1 MTAVNVTMTADTNFD
16 LVIGQATTTTI
27 ETLTFT
33 GNGKLLIDTDT
44 RYCTSHRGA
53 ATGGNDGALGT
64 ITVNAALGNDI
75 EIKGTTT
82 KLIPY
87 KSGSGT
93 PPNLFTALAISGA
106 TYSSSTGLVTVTTA
120 SHGLTTGT
128 MYRIGIGGLV
138 GATIRQG
145 YNGIFDAIAASS
157 TTVVYPVSQDPGTS
171 TTTRGRMGRYY
182 RCYQSTGNAQT
193 LTAATVTGA
202 AIPWIATLTKASH
215 GYSVGDLVVVSGVT
229 PSGYNGTFN
238 VMATTTDTF
247 DVWLGADPGGSG
259 SAFGTVTKQITSEF
273 QSAWSSFTALPNPTG
288 ITGAG
293 TLAANGWIKV
303 RNVIGGSFTT
313 GALTI
318 EGGTTPAA
326 TAITPEFEGWIE
338 VMGAETANAT
348 VPRLSSFTVTGD
360 WFYPRLISKTSTSI
374 TNSGTTATLTL
385 TAHGVTVGSII
396 TVTGASP
403 SAYNGT
409 FAVASVPTADTLT
422 YTMLSDPGGSAST
435 QGDFSTQICTSG
447 VANQQ
452 IQFPAPLANTYYAG
466 VWIETGV
473 GTDTY
478 EFYPNTGLAAGTGT
492 ASVGTEAARGKVV
505 WFSPINTQGICR
517 IGGDGTNTVGYLP
530 PSGCKIRV
538 PNVVCLNTL
547 KNVNGAAANAV
558 PNTTLA
564 SRYDFTTTGGGVI
577 NIDKMMC
584 GWYPIFAQAYSVAI
598 TNTCIQDS
606 LNMSELALPLTMT
619 NVGVGCTDS
628 TRTAVALVVSLC
640 FAGGTITDCKFSRN
654 LMTST
659 VYTTTL
665 TDCFDF
671 DFDNCNFQSWPI
683 RVTDGNGRA
692 LLATRV
698 NDSTWTDTKWIGAG
712 CSFVT
717 CTNITVTD
725 SSYMDVAGGST
736 QTTVGTYAFSTSSN
750 SNNVV
755 FDGLDFGGVT
765 NVHPYAG
772 ISTILSASQ
781 NIKIRNAGSAASPLS
796 LGSANQTG
804 SLAIS
809 AAGAGLNNIEFKRLY
824 FSNQRSG
831 TAMLAAATWDNSI
844 NTVTLEN
851 VWTGA
856 STGAGY
862 VSLNTLMKGIGNTAV
877 LTAGNTSQYG
887 HHFADF
893 FTSSTA
899 GRISLL
905 CNEKTTVEPSASAY
919 TIDVEGNDT
928 GTTGFTSTGIFQ
940 NPNGG
945 DQITWTWPYYVIGH
959 TAFTSGGTSTYPTLV
974 STNPEN
980 QWLSYQLDTGSGFSG
995 TYKNLYLQNGVT
1007 NVAVTNTTTLT
1018 LTTGTNAVFTGSIS
1032 STTLTVTAMTSGTI
1046 MPFMNLSGGSL
1057 PSNTHFITGFGTG
1070 KGGVGTYTINTGVTQ
1085 SSTTITGTQSFYG
1098 VGVGDYVFDITTPA
1112 NLTLGTTVTGF
1123 NAAYTTCTI
1132 TGNSQS
1138 GSSSQ
1143 SMVFSALNGETI
1155 PSAETGIKLKVRL
1168 IARVGSTTN
1177 ALTNVAIT
1185 TVSNSTAQEYQYPL
1199 ETYDIVLQNIVVGSV
1214 YEIYNVTSTTQITTG
1229 TASSSP
1235 TTVSISANL
1244 NDTLRI
1250 RVRKASG
1257 GTRYVPFETNAT
1269 VSSTGATVY
1278 ISQIVDSII
1287 N

>member
-1 MTAVNVTMTADTNFD
+1 MSADTNFD

-64 ITVNAALGNDI
+64 ITVNAALGNSV
-75 EIKGTTT
+75 ELKGTTT

-93 PPNLFTALAISGA
+93 PPNLFTALAISA
-106 TYSSSTGLVTVTTA
+106 ASYSSSTGNVTVTTA
-120 SHGLTTGT
+120 AHGLTTGT
-128 MYRIGIGGLV
+128 VYRVGIGGV
-138 GATIRQG
+138 EGATIRQG
-145 YNGIFDAIAASS
+145 YNGIFNAIVATS
-157 TTVVYPVSQDPGTS
+157 TTIVYPVSQDPGTA
-171 TTTRGRMGRYY
+171 TITRGRMGRYF
-182 RCYQSTGNAQT
+182 RCYQSSGNALT
-193 LTAATVTGA
+193 LTAATKTGS
-202 AIPWIATLTKASH
+202 AIPWVATLTSAGH

-229 PSGYNGTFN
+229 PSQYNGTFN
-238 VMATTTDTF
+238 VVAVTTDTF
-247 DVWLGADPGGSG
+247 DVWLGADPGGDG
-259 SAFGTVTKQITSEF
+259 SVFGTVTKQITSEF

-303 RNVIGGSFTT
+303 RNVVGGSFAA

-318 EGGTTPAA
+318 EGGTSPAA

-338 VMGAETANAT
+338 VMGAETGNLT

-360 WFYPRLISKTSTSI
+360 WFYPRLISKQSTSI
-374 TNSGTTATLTL
+374 TRSGTTATLTL
-385 TAHGVTVGSII
+385 TSHGVTTGSIVTI
-396 TVTGASP
+396 TGASP
-403 SAYNGT
+403 SEYNGT
-409 FAVASVPTADTLT
+409 FAVTNVTANTFD
-422 YTMLSDPGGSAST
+422 YTMASDPGGSASV
-435 QGDFSTQICTSG
+435 QGDFSTQVCTSG
-447 VANQQ
+447 TAGQQ
-452 IQFPAPLANTYYAG
+452 VQFPAPLANSYYAG

-530 PSGCKIRV
+530 TAGCKIRV
-538 PNVVCLNTL
+538 PNVICLNTL
-547 KNVNGAAANAV
+547 KGVNGAAANAV

-584 GWYPIFAQAYSVAI
+584 GWYPIFAQPYSVSI

-606 LNMSELALPLTMT
+606 LNLSELALPLTLT
-619 NVGVGCTDS
+619 NVGVGCTDA

-654 LMTST
+654 LMTSS
-659 VYTTTL
+659 VYTSTI

-671 DFDNCNFQSWPI
+671 DFTNCNFQSWPL
-683 RVTDGNGRA
+683 RVTDGNGKA

-698 NDSTWTDTKWIGAG
+698 NDSTWTNTKWIGAG
-712 CSFVT
+712 VSFVT
-717 CTNITVTD
+717 CTNITCTTN
-725 SSYMDVAGGST
+725 SYMDVAGGT
-736 QTTVGTYAFSTSSN
+736 TGTTVSTYAFSASAN
-750 SNNVV
+750 SNNITY
-755 FDGLDFGGVT
+755 DGLDFGSVT
-765 NVHPYAG
+765 NAHPYAG
-772 ISTILSASQ
+772 ICNILTAAQ
-781 NIKIRNAGSAASPLS
+781 NIKVRNIGSAASPLS
-796 LGSANQTG
+796 MGSANACG

-824 FSNQRSG
+824 FSGQRAG
-831 TAMLAAATWDNSI
+831 TAMLATGTWDNSI
-844 NTVTLEN
+844 NTVTLES

-856 STGAGY
+856 NTAPGH
-862 VSLNTLMKGIGNTAV
+862 VSLNTIMKGIGIGTTT
-877 LTAGNTSQYG
+877 LITAGNTAQYG
-887 HHFADF
+887 SHFQDY
-893 FTSSTA
+893 FTSTTA
-899 GRISLL
+899 GKLALL

-919 TIDVEGNDT
+919 TIDVTGTDT

-945 DQITWTWPYYVIGH
+945 DQITWTWPYYIIGH
-959 TAFTSGGTSTYPTLV
+959 TAFTTGGTSTYPTLV
-974 STNPEN
+974 STNPQN
-980 QWLSYQLDTGSGFSG
+980 QWLSYQIDNGSGYGG
-995 TYKNLYLQNGVT
+995 TWKNLYLQNGVT

-1018 LTTGTNAVFTGSIS
+1018 LTTGTNAVFTGSVS
-1032 STTLTVTAMTSGTI
+1032 GTTLTVTAMTSGTI

-1098 VGVGDYVFDITTPA
+1098 VSVGDYVFDITTPA

-1132 TGNSQS
+1132 TGNAAS
-1138 GSSSQ
+1138 GATSQ

-1155 PSAETGIKLKVRL
+1155 TSAEDGFKLKVRL

-1185 TVSNSTAQEYQYPL
+1185 TVSTSGAQAYQYAL
-1199 ETYDIVLQNIVVGSV
+1199 DLATITLTNVVTGSV
-1214 YEIYNVTSTTQITTG
+1214 YEIYNLTSSTTLATG
-1229 TASSSP
+1229 TAGAS
-1235 TTVSISANL
+1235 TVEINAEASEGDDI
-1244 NDTLRI
+1244 RI
-1250 RVRKASG
+1250 RVRKSSTA
-1257 GTRYVPFETNAT
+1257 TKYIPFETQAT
-1269 VSSTGATVY
+1269 ITDLAANVY
-1278 ISQIVDSII
+1278 VSQIADSIAS
-1287 N
+1287 